1 MSVDG
6 KGLLVIIS
14 APSGAGKDAS
24 IERLADLPHNH
35 EIVHSA
41 VAQRAKQ
48 IRPGLRKGLLSS
60 TKALDKALPCIG
72 RREFT
77 GA

>member
-1 MSVDG
+1 M
-6 KGLLVIIS
+6 
-14 APSGAGKDAS
+14 AGSRRDAS

-35 EIVHSA
+35 EIVHSP
-41 VAQRAKQ
+41 VAQWAKE
-48 IRPGLRKGLLSS
+48 IRPSLRKGLLSS
-60 TKALDKALPCIG
+60 TKTLDKAIPCIG